1 MKKSLVEKIEEA
13 RSASLKYK
21 DTVYYVMDKKR
32 KSAVCFCSELAFW
45 KYFNE
50 GYYPVTRFLNGKDI
64 GK

>member
-32 KSAVCFCSELAFW
+32 KSAVCFL
-45 KYFNE
+45 
-50 GYYPVTRFLNGKDI
+50 
-64 GK
+64 